1 MDNKECK
8 ICSKMTKE
16 KYKHYNLW
24 KTLAIVFMF
33 LTSLLAVL
41 YFASGSIFTSRTIRY
56 DNDVVIENDG
66 DNNTNK
72 DNGNIVI
79 EKQNDSTGAAIII
92 SVLILSGGI
101 LGGCYIISSRNNNYQ
116 KQGNDKE

>member
-1 MDNKECK
+1 MDNKECE

-24 KTLAIVFMF
+24 KTLAIVFIC
-33 LTSLLAVL
+33 LTALLAVL
-41 YFASGSIFTSRTIRY
+41 YFASGSLFTSRTIKY

-72 DNGNIVI
+72 NNGNIII

-101 LGGCYIISSRNNNYQ
+101 LGGCYIISSRNNNHQ